1 MELICI
7 LIFSAVVVFICI
19 MVIKVSFVEAE
30 AEKHSLTIFFLKDDV
45 ENPESLLKQLY
56 ASYYGKIVIVNVNAS
71 EECCSICRLLCEENS
86 HLTYCEF
93 DGLNDIIKQE
103 CITKV

>member
-19 MVIKVSFVEAE
+19 MVIRVSFVEAE
-30 AEKHSLTIFFLKDDV
+30 AEKHSLTLFFLKSDV

-56 ASYYGKIVIVNVNAS
+56 ASYYGKIIIVNIDAS
-71 EECCSICRLLCEENS
+71 EECRAMCNLLCEENS
-86 HLTYCEF
+86 HLTYCEL
-93 DGLNDIIKQE
+93 DSLNDIIKQE
-103 CITKV
+103 YSN